1 METTPSGNDT
11 LVRLEQDL
19 NAAFSILVTGYP
31 EIVLGISKDPRAVVL
46 QSVMIT
52 ESYFIE
58 YERSSKSAPKRT
70 DAPINKAIKWRKKLT
85 DFIIYH

>member
-31 EIVLGISKDPRAVVL
+31 EIVLGISGYPVTRIENAAFRSCSNLTRVSCL
-46 QSVMIT
+46 MGSSPWERNLLFMFQS
-52 ESYFIE
+52 
-58 YERSSKSAPKRT
+58 RR
-70 DAPINKAIKWRKKLT
+70 D
-85 DFIIYH
+85 YHS